1 MKQNLTLKAALQGSA
16 SALGLNW
23 IYDPALLNSFCKDK
37 SCIFLDIQ
45 HDLYKKT
52 DKGYD
57 VYPNHHAGDLDFLGE
72 IMYQLDKF
80 LEEYN
85 NPTPWEFFNYI
96 YLFLTT
102 YDGYIESYGK
112 DLMTR
117 HDKDKLR
124 GVHTTLHI
132 DEQLINMALYF
143 VFHDRDGDSIE
154 QAQMFTKIFTN
165 DPSSKI
171 LIPMLHDFLNDL
183 ENESLEE
190 ALENVKM
197 SVTKPYKESI
207 EKALKCRNKEELLA
221 EISTACG
228 ALDAFAMILYIIK
241 NTSSTEEAL
250 ELNVRLGGAS
260 AARGIFI
267 CALTS
272 KLYGP
277 YESDK
282 IKFNK

>member
-1 MKQNLTLKAALQGSA
+1 MNKNATLQAALKGSA

-23 IYDPALLNSFCKDK
+23 IYDPLLLETFCKDK
-37 SCIFLDIQ
+37 SCIYLDIQ
-45 HDLYKKT
+45 HDLYKQTK
-52 DKGYD
+52 KGFD

-72 IMYQLDKF
+72 ILYQLDAF
-80 LEEYN
+80 LTKSSK
-85 NPTPWEFFNYI
+85 PTPWEFFNDIHY
-96 YLFLTT
+96 FLTN

-117 HDKDKLR
+117 HEKDKLR
-124 GVHTTLHI
+124 GIHETLHV

-143 VFHDRDGDSIE
+143 VFHERDNSIE
-154 QAQMFTKIFTN
+154 QTMKFTKIFTN

-171 LIPMLHDFLNDL
+171 LIPMLKDFLDDL
-183 ENESLEE
+183 ENESLTE
-190 ALENVKM
+190 ALSNVKM
-197 SVTKPYKESI
+197 SVTKPYKEKI
-207 EKALKCRNKEELLA
+207 EKALGCKSVDELLK

-228 ALDAFAMILYIIK
+228 AIDAFPMILYIIK

-260 AARGIFI
+260 AARGIFVS
-267 CALTS
+267 ALTS

-277 YESDK
+277 YTSDK
-282 IKFNK
+282 IKLNVE